1 MSGPSPQELATVLA
15 GLPHGPE
22 FRFVDEL
29 QSLTPGESAQG
40 SYRIRGDEAFLA
52 GHFPDSPLMPGVI
65 LIEALA
71 QLGGIV
77 AQSDPNLPPLSNL
90 RLTAVRNAKILGAAE
105 PGHQLQIEARLSGR
119 LGNLVQVEGTVRL
132 EDGTEVL
139 RASIALS
146 GD

>member
-1 MSGPSPQELATVLA
+1 MSSSSPEELASILA

-29 QSLTPGESAQG
+29 QSLQPGEAAQG
-40 SYRIRGDEAFLA
+40 VYRVRGDEAFLA
-52 GHFPDSPLMPGVI
+52 GHFPGSPLMPGVI

-71 QLGGIV
+71 QLGGII
-77 AQSDPNLPPLSNL
+77 AQSDPQLPPLANL

-105 PGHQLQIEARLSGR
+105 PGQQLQIEARLSGR

-132 EDGTEVL
+132 EDGAEVL